1 MARYS
6 EPKSFVSILQPSE
19 KLLVASS
26 SIFKGKISLSI
37 ISIKPWNLVVRI
49 VRLGLLE
56 LLVSDL
62 AAENNDN
69 MDLFLE

>member
-1 MARYS
+1 M
-6 EPKSFVSILQPSE
+6 
-19 KLLVASS
+19 ASS